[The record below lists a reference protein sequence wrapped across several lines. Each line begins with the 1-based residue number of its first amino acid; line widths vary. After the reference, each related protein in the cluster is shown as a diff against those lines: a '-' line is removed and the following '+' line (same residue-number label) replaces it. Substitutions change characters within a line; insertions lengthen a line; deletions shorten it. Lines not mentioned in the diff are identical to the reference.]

1 MYNDYVLCITFEINL
16 LELILRGGVWEFYP
30 LLYKYHIIHMYI
42 FKFIHMYKS
51 LIICIN
57 FFIFLIY
64 LTF

>member
-1 MYNDYVLCITFEINL
+1 MYDEYLLCIVFVIDL
-16 LELILRGGVWEFYP
+16 LELILRGRVWEFFP
-30 LLYKYHIIHMYI
+30 LLYKYNIIHMYI

-57 FFIFLIY
+57 LFIFLIY